1 MGENK
6 HIEEI
11 HAFTKKYVKEIP
23 IETPS
28 LDFTSNLMQKI
39 GELQPFKS
47 AITYKP
53 LISKKVWFIVFAA
66 IIALVLIPF
75 KSTDESLFT
84 LPELNFSFLEK
95 LNFSGLLENIT
106 VSSTTMYFAIIFS
119 VLVAIQI
126 FYLKGYFEKQ
136 ING

>member
-11 HAFTKKYVKEIP
+11 HAFSKKYVKEIK
-23 IETPS
+23 IERPS
-28 LDFTSNLMQKI
+28 LDFTSNLMKKI
-39 GELQPFKS
+39 GELETIKK

-53 LISKKVWFIVFAA
+53 LISKKAWFIVFAA
-66 IIALVLIPF
+66 IIAVVLIPF
-75 KSTDESLFT
+75 KSTNESLFT
-84 LPELNFSFLEK
+84 LPEINFSFLEK
-95 LNFSGLLENIT
+95 LNFSGLLENVN
-106 VSSTTMYFAIIFS
+106 VSSTTLYLSLTFL
-119 VLVAIQI
+119 VLIAIQI